1 LRGQIVT
8 KRVRESLI
16 DNRTARSRLASR
28 RKPYYRKLEEG
39 VHLGY
44 RKPKGH
50 AGRPATSGKW
60 VLRQYIGDGIYRVSN
75 IAIADDYSD
84 ADGIKIL
91 NFSQAVSRAREHMV
105 EHARHGVAGPLTVAQ
120 ALTDYFAYL
129 DHNGQDSY
137 DSRRRAGAFIL
148 PALGRLECSKL
159 TAEKLRAW
167 LAALAKTPPR
177 QRTAKG
183 EPQQYGEIDHTD
195 AEMVRRRR
203 ASANRNLTVLR
214 AALNHAFREGKVSS
228 DIAWRRVRPFRSVDA
243 ARIRFLSVAE
253 AKRLINATDPEFRPM
268 VEAALCTGCRYSE
281 LGRLEVQDFDPD
293 TGTLAIRQSKSGKPR
308 KVYLTDEG
316 LQLFK
321 RLAAGRISKD
331 LLLRHANGRPWA
343 QSNQQLPMRLAC
355 AHAKIAPPVSF
366 HQLRHTFASLCVKAG
381 MPLKVV
387 AEALGHASTA
397 ITEKHYAHL
406 APSHV
411 ADTIRKHAPVF
422 GLGKSNVVGL
432 R

>member
-1 LRGQIVT
+1 MT

-16 DNRTARSRLASR
+16 DNRTARGRLASR

-39 VHLGY
+39 IHLGY
-44 RKPKGH
+44 RKPTGRKGR
-50 AGRPATSGKW
+50 AAIGGKW
-60 VLRQYIGDGIYRVSN
+60 VLRQYIGEGTYRVAN
-75 IAIADDYSD
+75 IAIADDVND
-84 ADGIKIL
+84 ADGIKVL
-91 NFSQAVSRAREHMV
+91 NFAQAVSLAREHMV
-105 EHARHGVAGPLTVAQ
+105 QHAGAGITGPLTVAQ
-120 ALTDYFAYL
+120 ALTDYFGYL
-129 DHNGQDSY
+129 ENNGQNPY
-137 DSRRRAGAFIL
+137 DARRRAGAFIL
-148 PALGRLECSKL
+148 PDLGKLECSKL

-167 LAALAKTPPR
+167 LAALARTPAR
-177 QRTAKG
+177 SRTVKG
-183 EPQQYGEIDHTD
+183 EPQQYGELDHAD

-203 ASANRNLTVLR
+203 ATANRNFTVLR
-214 AALNHAFREGKVSS
+214 AALNHAFREGKVAS
-228 DIAWRRVRPFRSVDA
+228 DIAWRRVKPFRSTDA

-253 AKRLINATDPEFRPM
+253 AKRLVNATEPEFRPM

-281 LGRLEVQDFDPD
+281 LGRLEVADYDPD
-293 TGTLAIRQSKSGKPR
+293 AGTLAIRQSKSGKPR

-316 LQLFK
+316 VQLFN
-321 RLAAGRISKD
+321 RLAAGRTGKD

-355 AHAKIAPPVSF
+355 AHAKIEPPISF

-397 ITEKHYAHL
+397 MTEKHYAHL

-411 ADTIRKHAPVF
+411 ADTIRKQAPTF
-422 GLGKSNVVGL
+422 GFGKSNVVVGL